1 MFQHET
7 MKNWPWTSCY
17 SISTD
22 GMSQQKCNTF
32 RKKTKKTNV
41 THAKCIS
48 LFWCSSL
55 WTNKGKTTIKTITE
69 RCLSNASS
77 HQVSFRA
84 SYSCFVFLSHKEPA
98 LGQEMCI
105 RAAPFLCCTRTSQWL
120 DKANAASQM
129 IWKSKSRK
137 LQNTD
142 VRGCCES
149 LKRRIC
155 RTALWS
161 SAVRRNK
168 PDGVARVI
176 FNWARDRSLNSLAA
190 DIDVRFFFF
199 FLDFRS
205 PFLQFARMRC
215 KLMFFQVKSRVCP
228 DASDVWQIHGQ
239 QS

>member
-1 MFQHET
+1 MLLPIRSVSGPVILVLFFCHT
-7 MKNWPWTSCY
+7 KNQLSAR
-17 SISTD
+17 
-22 GMSQQKCNTF
+22 KC
-32 RKKTKKTNV
+32 V
-41 THAKCIS
+41 S
-48 LFWCSSL
+48 
-55 WTNKGKTTIKTITE
+55 E
-69 RCLSNASS
+69 R
-77 HQVSFRA
+77 HHF
-84 SYSCFVFLSHKEPA
+84 F
-98 LGQEMCI
+98 
-105 RAAPFLCCTRTSQWL
+105 AAPRANLSLEGWWASSQWL

-161 SAVRRNK
+161 SVVRRNK
-168 PDGVARVI
+168 PDGVARYI
-176 FNWARDRSLNSLAA
+176 QLSERALAQQPRCWHWCT
-190 DIDVRFFFF
+190 IFF

-228 DASDVWQIHGQ
+228 DASDLWQIHGQ